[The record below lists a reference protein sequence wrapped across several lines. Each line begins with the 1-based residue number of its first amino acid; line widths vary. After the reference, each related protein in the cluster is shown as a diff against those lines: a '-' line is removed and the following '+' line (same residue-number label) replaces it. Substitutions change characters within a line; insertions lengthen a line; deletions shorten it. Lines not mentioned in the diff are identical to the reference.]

1 MSGCGALEVP
11 ISPFSGK
18 RLRDLRNRRNCV
30 GVQVR
35 LCRIAWLQSGDAGCI
50 AGAVSICS
58 RSGTLA
64 IPLWSPVKMRRRLQ
78 SPQPRSP
85 QRERDWAVE
94 PAKLLSYGCTGSLLP
109 PTDLASAGHEDQEG
123 GGGDA
128 MRFIEAQPT
137 SRRPALYSVSLAPS
151 TSGAAC
157 PGQSPVTPPDR
168 VLSLPCKTDTI

>member
-1 MSGCGALEVP
+1 MEVP
-11 ISPFSGK
+11 IAPVSGE

-30 GVQVR
+30 GVQAH
-35 LCRIAWLQSGDAGCI
+35 LCWIAWLQSGDAGCI

-94 PAKLLSYGCTGSLLP
+94 PAKLASYGSTGSLLP
-109 PTDLASAGHEDQEG
+109 PTDLASAGHEDQER
-123 GGGDA
+123 GGGDS
-128 MRFIEAQPT
+128 MRFIEAQPI
-137 SRRPALYSVSLAPS
+137 SRRPTLYSVS

-168 VLSLPCKTDTI
+168 VLSLPCETDTI

>member
-94 PAKLLSYGCTGSLLP
+94 PAKLASYGSTGSLLP
-109 PTDLASAGHEDQEG
+109 PTDLASAGHGDQEG
-123 GGGDA
+123 GWGCDA
-128 MRFIEAQPT
+128 SLYIEEAQQNP
-137 SRRPALYSVSLAPS
+137 RRPTLYSVS

-168 VLSLPCKTDTI
+168 VLSPPCETDTI